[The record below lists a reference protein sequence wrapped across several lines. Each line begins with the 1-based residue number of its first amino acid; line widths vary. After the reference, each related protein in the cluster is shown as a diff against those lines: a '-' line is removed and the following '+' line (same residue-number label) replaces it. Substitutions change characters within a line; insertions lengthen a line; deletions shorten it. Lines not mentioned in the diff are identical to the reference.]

1 MSAVVESTHPHQS
14 LSHARGKLVRQHAAT
29 LDGPMTFLAFVWLIL
44 LVLDLTRGLNRWET
58 IASNTI
64 WVIFIV
70 HFVLELLIAPNKWT
84 YLKQNWITAIALV
97 LPALRV
103 LRIFRAFR
111 ILRATRAVHST
122 GLLRLV
128 TSLNRGASALHRGLR
143 RRGFG
148 YVAALTVIVTFAGA
162 AGVFNF
168 ENPSALRDD
177 GKTGP
182 GINSYGE
189 AVWWTAMM
197 MTTMGSDYFPKTSEG
212 RMLAWALAF
221 YAFVVFGYIT
231 ATIASYFIDTG
242 KKPPA
247 EPDRLRAEVA
257 ALRERVEELLAA
269 MRPTRPATE

>member
-14 LSHARGKLVRQHAAT
+14 LSHARGKLVRQLAAT

-111 ILRATRAVHST
+111 ILRATRAVAFHRPSKT
-122 GLLRLV
+122 GDIAESR
-128 TSLNRGASALHRGLR
+128 RSALHRGLR
-143 RRGFG
+143 RCGFG

-168 ENPSALRDD
+168 ENPPPS
-177 GKTGP
+177 GT
-182 GINSYGE
+182 
-189 AVWWTAMM
+189 TARLAR
-197 MTTMGSDYFPKTSEG
+197 GSIPTVRRSGG
-212 RMLAWALAF
+212 R
-221 YAFVVFGYIT
+221 
-231 ATIASYFIDTG
+231 
-242 KKPPA
+242 
-247 EPDRLRAEVA
+247 R
-257 ALRERVEELLAA
+257 
-269 MRPTRPATE
+269 